1 MLTQDKIRRPSRMGK
16 WLLSSGLIL
25 ASAGYAMWQQQAPP
39 PAPLASSLAPPHPAR
54 RAVAAPVRVAPVAI
68 ETPPPVS
75 AVPAPFPKVK
85 EASHPLAQNPPTAV
99 ASAVPPAAPA
109 PAQAPANAAPPPAA
123 SEPTTV
129 YASDVPHYADG
140 EYVGASM
147 DTEWG
152 PIQVEAIIRNGAI
165 ADVKWIDFPTHRE
178 RSAEISRWAAPLLT
192 SEAIQIQNWE
202 VDAVS
207 QASFT
212 SEGFQQSLQSAL
224 MRAHK

>member
-1 MLTQDKIRRPSRMGK
+1 MAAVQRPDPGVCRLCDVAATGAACSP
-16 WLLSSGLIL
+16 GLIL
-25 ASAGYAMWQQQAPP
+25 GP
-39 PAPLASSLAPPHPAR
+39 
-54 RAVAAPVRVAPVAI
+54 AAPGPAYRCRCRAGCAVAPVEI

-75 AVPAPFPKVK
+75 VVPAPSKAK
-85 EASHPLAQNPPTAV
+85 KASPQTTPAAV
-99 ASAVPPAAPA
+99 ATAVPPAAPA
-109 PAQAPANAAPPPAA
+109 PVQTPANPVPPSAA

-129 YASDVPHYADG
+129 YAADVPHYADG

-152 PIQVEAIIRNGAI
+152 PIQVEAIIRGGAI